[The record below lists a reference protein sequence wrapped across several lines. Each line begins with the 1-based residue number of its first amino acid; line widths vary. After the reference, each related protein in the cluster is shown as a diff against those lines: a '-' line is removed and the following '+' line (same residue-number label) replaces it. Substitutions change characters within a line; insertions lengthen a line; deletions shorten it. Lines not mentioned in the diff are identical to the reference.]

1 MGGSEAVGRGLYL
14 IIAVLVVI
22 LLLVLALPYI
32 T

>member
-1 MGGSEAVGRGLYL
+1 VGRGLYL

-22 LLLVLALPYI
+22 FLSVLALPFV

>member
-1 MGGSEAVGRGLYL
+1 MGRGLYL

-22 LLLVLALPYI
+22 FLSVLALPFV